1 MTNVILCG
9 GSGTR
14 LWPLSRKLMPKQFL
28 PLFDD
33 KSLFELTYDRNF
45 KICDNIV
52 IVANEEQYFLAL
64 DQLGDKKAKY
74 ILESL
79 SKNTAAAITLAALSL
94 PKDEI
99 VLVTPSDHIIKD
111 EIKYNDIIQ
120 QAVKFANDDCIVIFG
135 VEPTYPETGYG
146 YIKFNNNDVIEF
158 VEKPNLQRASEF
170 VNSNEYLWNS
180 GMFVFKVSYFL
191 KQMKELANEIYTL
204 SLNAYN
210 NSIKF
215 DNIIKIQ
222 TQDMM
227 DIPSISIDYA
237 LIEKSNNIK
246 IIKADVSWS
255 DVGSFESL
263 SKELK
268 KDDNY
273 INVKNRV
280 IESKNNFFYSQ
291 DKNKFIAA
299 IGVDDLVVVD
309 TKDALLITKKSES
322 QRVKEIYE
330 YIKDID
336 ELSKT
341 HLNVHRPWGT
351 YTILENE
358 FGYKIKKIEVKPGK
372 KLSLQK
378 HFHRNEH
385 WIVLSGTATVE
396 IDNNTFT
403 VCPNESI
410 YIKMGQKH
418 RLINDGKIPIVLI
431 EAQVGEYTN
440 EDDIVRFDDD
450 FGRKDII

>member
-52 IVANEEQYFLAL
+52 IVANEEQYFLVL

-111 EIKYNDIIQ
+111 EIKYNGIIQ
-120 QAVKFANDDCIVIFG
+120 QALKFANDDCIVIFG

-170 VNSNEYLWNS
+170 VNSKEYLWNS

-222 TQDMM
+222 T
-227 DIPSISIDYA
+227 
-237 LIEKSNNIK
+237 L
-246 IIKADVSWS
+246 
-255 DVGSFESL
+255 
-263 SKELK
+263 
-268 KDDNY
+268 
-273 INVKNRV
+273 
-280 IESKNNFFYSQ
+280 
-291 DKNKFIAA
+291 
-299 IGVDDLVVVD
+299 
-309 TKDALLITKKSES
+309 
-322 QRVKEIYE
+322 
-330 YIKDID
+330 
-336 ELSKT
+336 
-341 HLNVHRPWGT
+341 
-351 YTILENE
+351 
-358 FGYKIKKIEVKPGK
+358 
-372 KLSLQK
+372 
-378 HFHRNEH
+378 
-385 WIVLSGTATVE
+385 
-396 IDNNTFT
+396 
-403 VCPNESI
+403 
-410 YIKMGQKH
+410 
-418 RLINDGKIPIVLI
+418 
-431 EAQVGEYTN
+431 
-440 EDDIVRFDDD
+440 
-450 FGRKDII
+450 